1 MSDTDDE
8 RAVAEVRAVLDRTA
22 AELAAAGAPDEALAR
37 FVPGRRVLG
46 VATRPSMKPIGR
58 VWRLGVLLLGRDGAL
73 YATGAITRAVEPGHR
88 GHMAVSAEQRREVRA
103 AAHRGPFAE
112 GETVDYDADPITLD
126 AAALR
131 ETDGPLFVREGRA
144 LVRWSASA
152 DDASAAPFD
161 RYLAERADLLLH
173 PPERA

>member
-1 MSDTDDE
+1 VSDADDE
-8 RAVAEVRAVLDRTA
+8 RAVDGVRAALARTA
-22 AELAAAGAPDEALAR
+22 AELAAAGVPDEALGR

-46 VATRPSMKPIGR
+46 IVGRPSMKPLGR
-58 VWRLGVLLLGRDGAL
+58 VWRLGVLLLARDGTA
-73 YATGAITRAVEPGHR
+73 YATGAITRAVEPGHP
-88 GHMAVSAEQRREVRA
+88 GHMAVSTEQRREVRA

-112 GETVDYDADPITLD
+112 GETVNYDAEPIALD

-131 ETDGPLFVREGRA
+131 EGSGPLFVREGRA

-161 RYLAERADLLLH
+161 RYLAERTDLLLH